1 MKTKVLTVLSA
12 TVASMRASQ
21 SGDQVDLTLPSS
33 SVVPVSSLFN
43 GTPPPEREAYA
54 SKPATCYELQ
64 EQWLLVK
71 QSYDAWQPRC
81 LACLSEDSQKLGR
94 VRETSVSPTQAGE
107 NSFSWLEGQFPAFE
121 WHLIE
126 SPPGSYS
133 RLTDTDTL
141 TPCLILD
148 QPGRYRVRFVVDPE
162 ASRHHDRQDT
172 AVVPAIASELV
183 ITADESGIKPVA
195 IALANFTVQSTALP
209 GDPEPCLFLVA
220 VYAGLTYL

>member
-1 MKTKVLTVLSA
+1 
-12 TVASMRASQ
+12 MRASQ
-21 SGDQVDLTLPSS
+21 SGDRVDLSVPSS
-33 SVVPVSSLFN
+33 SVVPASSFFN
-43 GTPPPEREAYA
+43 RTPPLEWETHT
-54 SKPATCYELQ
+54 SKPSTCYELQ

-71 QSYDAWQPRC
+71 QNYNAWQPRC
-81 LACLSEDSQKLGR
+81 VACLSDDSQKLIR
-94 VRETSVSPTQAGE
+94 VRETSVSSTQAGE

-162 ASRHHDRQDT
+162 ASRHRDRQDT
-172 AVVPAIASELV
+172 PAVPAIASELV

-195 IALANFTVQSTALP
+195 IALADFTVQSTALP
-209 GDPEPCLFLVA
+209 SDSEPCLFLVA